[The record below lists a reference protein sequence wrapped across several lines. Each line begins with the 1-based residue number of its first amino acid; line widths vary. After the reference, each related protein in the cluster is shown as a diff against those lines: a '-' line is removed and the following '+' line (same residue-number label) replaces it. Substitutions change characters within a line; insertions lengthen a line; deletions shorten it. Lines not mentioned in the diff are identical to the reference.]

1 MAIIGRGD
9 LAVELVPI
17 ELIET
22 GQYVVTTDASGN
34 AFVFQV
40 HAKRWRVVP
49 GAGEAT
55 VQLQGEPTTATST
68 VPECSAQF
76 GALIK
81 RVVGRQPIAGEAQH
95 EPDCDEPSIARQGTD
110 LEPSFRHPKCYA
122 NTRGGC
128 STKISGEHFIS
139 HSLIKLYG
147 FDDPTLMIKHDTGYG
162 VRNFVKPSK
171 FVANILCE
179 SHNNALHVADDA
191 ALAFA
196 KFMRDIA
203 LKYRNGAGE
212 WGEYEEITISGDHF
226 QSWLLKLILNHAVG
240 KAFVHQ
246 KGEFVSPF
254 PPEAVDVLLGRAMW
268 PRTWGMCVAGDVDNE
283 DLKISGFDRLE
294 DITYEWCSFQ
304 PFIHNDGWV
313 GGGII
318 NLNGVGFGITVFDP
332 SRDDPDSFNNDS
344 NPLRGSVQRP
354 GYMAWEIDG
363 VQKRVNF
370 TWRDIWE
377 HKTITYRLS
386 SD

>member
-1 MAIIGRGD
+1 MTTIGRLGD
-9 LAVELVPI
+9 LAVELLPI

-34 AFVFQV
+34 PFVFQV

-49 GAGEAT
+49 SAGEAT
-55 VQLQGEPTTATST
+55 VQLQGEPTPAAST
-68 VPECSAQF
+68 IPECSAPF
-76 GALIK
+76 GTVIH
-81 RVVGRQPIAGEAQH
+81 RVVGDWPSSGATPREPGCDSAQQ
-95 EPDCDEPSIARQGTD
+95 ATD
-110 LEPSFRHPKCYA
+110 LDQCYRHPKCYA

-162 VRNFVKPSK
+162 VRKFVKPSK

-179 SHNNALHVADDA
+179 DHNNALHVADDA

-196 KFMRDIA
+196 KFMRNIA
-203 LKYRNGAGE
+203 LRYRNGAGE
-212 WGEYEEITISGDHF
+212 WGEHEEITISGDHF

-246 KGEFVSPF
+246 EGEFISPF

-268 PRTWGMCVAGDVDNE
+268 PRTWGMCVAGDVNNK

-294 DITYEWCSFQ
+294 DIAYEWCSFQ
-304 PFIHNDGWV
+304 PFIHKDGWI

-332 SRDDPDSFNNDS
+332 SRDDPDAINNDS

-370 TWRDIWE
+370 TWEDIWE

-386 SD
+386 KS